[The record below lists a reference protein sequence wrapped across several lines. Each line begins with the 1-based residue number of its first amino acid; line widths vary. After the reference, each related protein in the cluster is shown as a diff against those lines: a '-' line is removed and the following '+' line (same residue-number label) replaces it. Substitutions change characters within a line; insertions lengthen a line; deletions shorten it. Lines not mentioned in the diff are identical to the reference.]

1 MRSSGNRRRAALA
14 IVVAVATFGVCAL
27 GPAAGASDA
36 GRPAPVLVADAA
48 ARLQP
53 PPGPVTLFP
62 LLAIL
67 AILDRLFPF
76 LSLIPL
82 SGPVPA
88 PLPSLSFSYTQGKG
102 ASSPTTTGPCDTLL
116 VEITGHFFPPALYGE
131 GQLDLYDATGALFDY
146 EDYSWNPQGPQ
157 SQLLDVV
164 QGTALEAARST
175 TTPPFAR
182 VVTVVVAGHPN
193 VSASFPLECTPA
205 AGGSTMAG

>member
-1 MRSSGNRRRAALA
+1 MRYSRNRRRAALGIA
-14 IVVAVATFGVCAL
+14 AAVTTFGVCAL
-27 GPAAGASDA
+27 GPAAGASDS
-36 GRPAPVLVADAA
+36 GRPAPVLVADTA

-62 LLAIL
+62 LLAV
-67 AILDRLFPF
+67 LDRLFPF
-76 LSLIPL
+76 LSLIPF
-82 SGPVPA
+82 SGPAPA
-88 PLPSLSFSYTQGKG
+88 PMPSLSFSYTQGKG

-116 VEITGHFFPPALYGE
+116 VLITGHNFPPALYGE

-205 AGGSTMAG
+205 AGGSTMVG